1 MTIYCAIL
9 KLLQESRNFF
19 CAVATAII
27 SAVGGPVAAQQCTL
41 PSRIFLPTAD
51 EARFE
56 QFGTAID
63 IDGSYLVAGMP
74 ENSEQAVYSGRV
86 IVYKLDVNKT
96 WVEIA
101 SLKPSDPAKHLQFG
115 SQVTISG
122 NSIAVHGRE
131 YNDDGIARSK
141 LYIFEKGA
149 ADEWS
154 TTTESYVIAKPF
166 GTISEWQTFGQFDM
180 LNNELAAVAYK
191 GAQSSL
197 EIYTKSAGVFSLS
210 QSIATPANSPAFA
223 SYQWN
228 LAMDADI
235 IALSTEQYHQAD
247 QSNGGAFLFT
257 KNSGLYSV
265 TPVALRASE
274 QNASTWKG
282 FGVAVAISNNTVF
295 VQGIHTIAGPA
306 YYQSIYIFEKPPSGW
321 VDAARPLT
329 LQSPGY
335 VQSNARL
342 VANENYVFTSNENY
356 KRVIGFKKPAGGWSA
371 GALEFELGSETLA
384 EGSNVGREL
393 KLSGNHLVLGCP
405 NRFSYTSIGN
415 ELVVAFEAPASAWE
429 TSDVLMREIKHSNSV
444 NAADDFFGRTFA
456 VYGDWLAVSAERD
469 DKRGSDT
476 GVICLF
482 DAKGSQV
489 EPNARIYN
497 PELENYSSFG
507 SSLAIGDSVLFVGA
521 PDKDSLRV
529 DGTRAFGGMGKV
541 YVYRLT
547 AGGWVYSSQMVPPA
561 LGPQINFG
569 RRLVWTK
576 GYCAVT
582 EFYQGDSERVG
593 KVHIYKENKATNKF
607 DYLATLEP
615 AIHQRADFFGN
626 SLVMNDSLLVAGTGH
641 VALDSRYSRSVYVF
655 RKKGEWKTATE
666 DARLF
671 TREFMWN
678 DRFGNSV
685 AMHGRYIIVGAPY
698 SPGYVFPTPP
708 DRVISGAVYVFKQP
722 GNGWRGEIN
731 ELARI
736 TPSDP
741 KVMDKFGASVAID
754 NNDLFIG
761 APNKSDEYNVT
772 DNFTNFDNALP
783 PGKVYHFKKP
793 VGTDWQTTSQELR
806 TLESFEPE
814 YLDGYGASM
823 YVSDRYLYV
832 GAHLDNNTSGF
843 QAGSVQTMMQLP
855 VVAEVEVQCLD
866 QSPFKLQGFPKN
878 GTWSGPGVHP
888 ITGMFNPSA
897 AGAGIHTITYERS
910 GCEATVQIEVQSN
923 VVNVI
928 TQSPAAQIKCI
939 DAEIPV
945 ILQTNRS
952 ENDYRWYFKAALTG
966 KFIKI
971 DSFKQEIS
979 ATLLGYYQVVI
990 DRGVCP
996 DRIETFEVLNEA
1008 AVTIDVETVPML
1020 CDDQPWQLAATPVSG
1035 QWDGQAVSAFGI
1047 FNPIGLENGSYKAYY
1062 NFVTPVGCHWKDSV
1076 MVTVDKLKEPVI
1088 EYTGEEICG
1097 GKPVKLTAV
1106 NVDERST
1113 LEWFGPD
1120 GNKLTNASSDMLIV
1134 NEPGSYTVKAK
1145 KSFCALTSLP
1155 VMVTAVADSLF
1166 IPNVFTANN
1175 DNVNDFFEARS
1186 NGIEKFT
1193 LTVFN
1198 RYGRLVFQS
1207 DDVNFRW
1214 TGENVSPG
1222 IYYWSAQYTTCWNK
1236 EKSIKGWVQLIR

>member
-1 MTIYCAIL
+1 LTIYCAIL

-27 SAVGGPVAAQQCTL
+27 FAVGSPVAAQQCTL

-56 QFGTAID
+56 QFGTAVD

-86 IVYKLDVNKT
+86 IVYKLDGNNT

-101 SLKPSDPAKHLQFG
+101 SLTPSDPAKHLQFG

-122 NSIAVHGRE
+122 NSIAVLGRE
-131 YNDDGIARSK
+131 YNDDGIPRSK

-166 GTISEWQTFGQFDM
+166 GTISAWETFGQFDI
-180 LNNELAAVAYK
+180 LNNELVAIAYK
-191 GAQSSL
+191 GAQSFL
-197 EIYTKSAGVFSLS
+197 EVYAKSGEVFSLTQAIS
-210 QSIATPANSPAFA
+210 APSNAPGLTP
-223 SYQWN
+223 YQWK
-228 LAMDADI
+228 LALDVDI
-235 IALSTEQYHQAD
+235 IALATEQFEQTDH
-247 QSNGGAFLFT
+247 SSGGAFVYT
-257 KNSGLYSV
+257 KNAGSYST
-265 TPVALRASE
+265 TPVALRAAE
-274 QNASTWKG
+274 QNASNWEG
-282 FGVAVAISNNTVF
+282 FGMAVAISNNTVF
-295 VQGIHTIAGPA
+295 VQGIHTSAGPA
-306 YYQSIYIFEKPPSGW
+306 YSQSIYVFEKPPAGW
-321 VDAARPLT
+321 VDAAQPLM
-329 LQSPGY
+329 LQTPGFAL
-335 VQSNARL
+335 NAQL
-342 VANENYVFTSNENY
+342 AVNENYVFTSSGNY
-356 KRVIGFKKPAGGWSA
+356 QSVVVFRKPAGGWSA
-371 GALEFELGSETLA
+371 SAIKFEIGSATLA
-384 EGSNVGREL
+384 EKSNVGREL

-405 NRFSYTSIGN
+405 NRFSYTSVGN
-415 ELVVAFEAPASAWE
+415 ELVVAFEAPAGTWE
-429 TSDVLMREIKHSNSV
+429 TSDVLMQEIRHANSV
-444 NAADDFFGRTFA
+444 NATSDFFGRVFA
-456 VYGDWLAVSAERD
+456 VYADWLAISAERD
-469 DKRGSDT
+469 DTRGSDT
-476 GVICLF
+476 GVVNLF

-489 EPNARIYN
+489 EPIHQIFN

-507 SSLAIGDSVLFVGA
+507 HSLAIGDSVLFVGA
-521 PDKDSLRV
+521 PFKDSLRV
-529 DGTRAFGGMGKV
+529 DGTRAFSGMGKV

-547 AGGWVYSSQMVPPA
+547 AGGWIYSSQIVPPN

-569 RRLVWTK
+569 RRITWTK

-593 KVHIYKENKATNKF
+593 KVHIYKENEATKKF

-615 AIHQRADFFGN
+615 AFHQRADFFGN

-641 VALDSRYSRSVYVF
+641 IAPDVSYRKNVYVF

-666 DARLF
+666 DARLSASDGG
-671 TREFMWN
+671 WN
-678 DRFGNSV
+678 DRFGTSV
-685 AMHGRYIIVGAPY
+685 SMHGKYIVVGAPY
-698 SPGYVFPTPP
+698 SPGYVFPMPP
-708 DRVISGAVYVFKQP
+708 GRVISGAVYIFKQP
-722 GNGWRGEIN
+722 ANGWRGELTEI
-731 ELARI
+731 ARI

-741 KVMDKFGASVAID
+741 KLMDKFGASVAID

-772 DNFTNFDNALP
+772 DNFTNFDNALL

-793 VGTDWQTTSQELR
+793 AGADWQTTSQELR

-832 GAHLDNNTSGF
+832 GAHLDNNSGF

-855 VVAEVEVQCLD
+855 VVTEVEVQCLD

-888 ITGMFNPSA
+888 VTGMFNPSA

-923 VVNVI
+923 VVNVV

-952 ENDYRWYFKAALTG
+952 QNDYRWYFKATLNG

-979 ATLLGYYQVVI
+979 ATLPGYYQVVI

-1008 AVTIDVETVPML
+1008 AVTIDVETVPIL
-1020 CDDQPWQLAATPVSG
+1020 CDDQPWQLAATPASG
-1035 QWDGQAVSAFGI
+1035 QWDGQAVSASGI

-1062 NFVTPVGCHWKDSV
+1062 NLVTPVGCHWKDSV
-1076 MVTVDKLKEPVI
+1076 MMTVDKLKEPVI

-1097 GKPVKLTAV
+1097 GKPVKLTAL

-1120 GNKLTNASSDMLIV
+1120 GNKLTNATSDRLIV
-1134 NEPGSYTVKAK
+1134 NEPGPYTVKAK